1 MANDEREQRIL
12 DAAETLIIH
21 YGYDKTTVS
30 DIAHT
35 AGVSKGAIYLH
46 FDSKDT
52 LFEALLQRELKRY
65 RQAWIEQIQAHPDG
79 GTMAG
84 IYKSVLYALQRNAFM
99 LAIFKQ
105 DTHVLGSYLRKS
117 GTAFQSQRGTS
128 IRAEF
133 LKMMQQAGA
142 IKADVDTRIY
152 AHIMNMLAYG
162 LVSMDQIMDDD
173 DIPPLDDLIEGI
185 GDLMD
190 KALTPADR
198 EQANRAGKAV
208 LQQIMTHID
217 DTH

>member
-30 DIAHT
+30 DIART

-117 GTAFQSQRGTS
+117 GTAFQSQRRTS

-133 LKMMQQAGA
+133 LEMMQQAGA

-162 LVSMDQIMDDD
+162 LVSMDQIMDTD

-208 LQQIMTHID
+208 LQQIMTRID